1 MPRIA
6 LQRPLGSFC
15 IFTARRGHPR
25 NVAPLS
31 TVAGLVATLG
41 GSGYWAAN
49 ELGAK
54 ADKTELV
61 VAGARVDFIYDK
73 MIESY
78 VSQIALLE
86 ASGRKTPEEKDRP
99 GYLREAL
106 NRGRHIRTR

>member
-1 MPRIA
+1 M
-6 LQRPLGSFC
+6 
-15 IFTARRGHPR
+15 
-25 NVAPLS
+25 NVATLS

-78 VSQIALLE
+78 VSQIAILE
-86 ASGRKTPEEKDRP
+86 ASGRKTPEENDRLR
-99 GYLREAL
+99 YLREEL
-106 NRGRHIRTR
+106 NRVRDIRKR